1 MKSKT
6 PELCV
11 IGGERQALQLL
22 WRRRGLS
29 GRPVFPGGNGFGA
42 ASPRGEKA
50 ACNGQR
56 PLQLDQPARF
66 SSRLF

>member
-11 IGGERQALQLL
+11 IGGGAAALQLL

-29 GRPVFPGGNGFGA
+29 GRPVFPGG
-42 ASPRGEKA
+42 
-50 ACNGQR
+50 
-56 PLQLDQPARF
+56 
-66 SSRLF
+66 

>member
-11 IGGERQALQLL
+11 IGG
-22 WRRRGLS
+22 
-29 GRPVFPGGNGFGA
+29 GRYSRGGNGFGA